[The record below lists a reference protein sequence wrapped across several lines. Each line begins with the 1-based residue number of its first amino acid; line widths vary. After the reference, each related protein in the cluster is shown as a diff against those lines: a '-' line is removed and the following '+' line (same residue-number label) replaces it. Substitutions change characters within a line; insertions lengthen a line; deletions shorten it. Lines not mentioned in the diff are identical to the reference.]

1 MRVYR
6 SMLKEFQQKLV
17 TNELFDDLAS
27 NYPNVVGRSVS
38 AIEAHSWRAS
48 LPRLEGILRLAA
60 LPEDSWITVEERV
73 PYFAKRIDVALFGHD
88 GNGRPN
94 IVIVELKAWTVVS
107 ALDNENVRTH
117 IAGNLVSEP
126 HPSLQV
132 HGYHE
137 HLKDFCRAFQSDAPI
152 RLSSCAYC
160 HNYSG
165 LSPDHGLFHPQFDG
179 IRSVS
184 PTSEPVMRGSSPN
197 F

>member
-1 MRVYR
+1 MRVY
-6 SMLKEFQQKLV
+6 SSTLKEFQQKLL

-27 NYPNVVGRSVS
+27 NYPNIVGCSVS
-38 AIEAHSWRAS
+38 ALEAHSWRTS
-48 LPRLEGILRLAA
+48 LPRLEAILRLAA
-60 LPEDSWITVEERV
+60 LPEDSWITVEEKV
-73 PYFAKRIDVALFGHD
+73 PYFAKRIDVALFGRD
-88 GNGRPN
+88 GHGRPN
-94 IVIVELKAWTVVS
+94 MVIVELKAWTDAF

-137 HLKDFCRAFQSDAPI
+137 HLQDFCRAFHSDAPI

-165 LSPDHGLFHPQFDG
+165 LSLDHGLSHPQFDA
-179 IRSVS
+179 IRARAHILC
-184 PTSEPVMRGSSPN
+184 TALWRGG
-197 F
+197 